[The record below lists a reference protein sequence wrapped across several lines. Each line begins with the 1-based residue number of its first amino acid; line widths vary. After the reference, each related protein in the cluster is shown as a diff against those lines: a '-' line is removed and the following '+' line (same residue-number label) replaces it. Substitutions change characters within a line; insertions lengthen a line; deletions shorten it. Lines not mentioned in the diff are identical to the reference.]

1 MLKSRIIPSLLLRDG
16 GLVKTVK
23 FGGEKYIGDPINA
36 VKIFNE
42 KEVDELCLLDIGT
55 KGVDTRPDFAL
66 LEKIAQEA
74 VMPLC
79 YGGGVNSVE
88 DAIKLVSMGYE
99 KVSISSAALS
109 NTKLINDISSSIG
122 AQSTVVTVDVKK
134 TAFSGKYSIYTDNGT
149 KKNKSNL
156 IDFIKMAEFQGAGE
170 IVVNSIDRDGTMKGY
185 DLDLALIIREAV
197 SLPISMIGGASSVQD
212 MSDLIDTVGLVGAC
226 VGSAFVFNGPYKAVL
241 ISYQRP

>member
-1 MLKSRIIPSLLLRDG
+1 MLRSRIIPSLLLRDG

-23 FGGEKYIGDPINA
+23 FAGEKYIGDPINA

-109 NTKLINDISSSIG
+109 DIKLINDISSSIG
-122 AQSTVVTVDVKK
+122 AQSTVVVVDVKK
-134 TAFSGKYSIYTDNGT
+134 SAFSGKYSMYTDNGA
-149 KKNKSNL
+149 KKNKANL

-185 DLDLALIIREAV
+185 DLDLAKIIRKAI